1 MNNIIKS
8 MIYELRKSRFVL
20 VLFLVIAA
28 ANVLVTV
35 LNISANTFNEATTSA
50 MLSEAKNTTFL
61 FAEFFVIAAVGII
74 IGSDFKDKVANYELM
89 SGHSRI
95 QVYLAR
101 SVFAVILSALLGTVL
116 AFVFLVTG
124 NIFFGFGGRLV
135 LSDVILRTFLYLF
148 PFLRVAA
155 FTVILTFTIKNQYV
169 VMGIGYG
176 IETLNSVF
184 SGVVSDHDNLLT
196 ANFNLNLLADY
207 DGWSV
212 YNLSSTDG
220 IVNYACYD
228 SSLSSGAI
236 VGTILVS
243 VIVMVVYLIIGYGLF
258 RRDDLN

>member
-1 MNNIIKS
+1 
-8 MIYELRKSRFVL
+8 
-20 VLFLVIAA
+20 
-28 ANVLVTV
+28 
-35 LNISANTFNEATTSA
+35 
-50 MLSEAKNTTFL
+50 
-61 FAEFFVIAAVGII
+61 
-74 IGSDFKDKVANYELM
+74 
-89 SGHSRI
+89 
-95 QVYLAR
+95 
-101 SVFAVILSALLGTVL
+101 
-116 AFVFLVTG
+116 
-124 NIFFGFGGRLV
+124 
-135 LSDVILRTFLYLF
+135 
-148 PFLRVAA
+148 
-155 FTVILTFTIKNQYV
+155 
-169 VMGIGYG
+169 MGIGYG